1 MKAGAIASI
10 MTGKRPVE
18 QASQPQLHI
27 LVSDW
32 KHWLQKNGGSF
43 RDASMLARA
52 QQPLPP
58 PLQNL
63 QIIQGRCLQ
72 TFFEKLQRIFVRHL
86 PMGRKVEEA
95 TNLPFLSGTLVHLR
109 GLCEVDFVSLS
120 IYDNLTRFIAFTKFH
135 HELFVRTILAQAG
148 KKAYQVATN
157 DPYTVSQIAGK
168 NPNVLIT
175 FKEAGNETHS
185 LLSP

>member
-27 LVSDW
+27 LVSDG
-32 KHWLQKNGGSF
+32 KHWLQKNGGPF
-43 RDASMLARA
+43 GDASMLARA
-52 QQPLPP
+52 QQPLPRP
-58 PLQNL
+58 L
-63 QIIQGRCLQ
+63 QIIRGRCLQ

-86 PMGRKVEEA
+86 PMGREVEEA

-120 IYDNLTRFIAFTKFH
+120 IYDNIAHLMAFSQSSH
-135 HELFVRTILAQAG
+135 QRLVRTILAAAG
-148 KKAYQVATN
+148 EKACKVTN
-157 DPYTVSQIAGK
+157 TRPLHSTTNCGNKHI
-168 NPNVLIT
+168 PNVLIT
-175 FKEAGNETHS
+175 VKEARNETHS
-185 LLSP
+185 LLLP